1 MNNFLL
7 GLGTGLLVGGCFGV
21 LLMGLI
27 IGGKSGE

>member
-1 MNNFLL
+1 MNCLVFIAGFML
-7 GLGTGLLVGGCFGV
+7 GGSIGA